1 MQTKQ
6 KYLKGDYSESGVN
19 LTLCMLGWV
28 KQ

>member
-1 MQTKQ
+1 MQIKQ
-6 KYLKGDYSESGVN
+6 KDLKGDYSESGVN